1 MRKKASGKHDK
12 KFFRDTAKRIKAVN
26 LSPAPSRGGIRL

>member
-1 MRKKASGKHDK
+1 MRKKARGNLDK
-12 KFFRDTAKRIKAVN
+12 KFFRDTAKRIKAIN